1 MQQSSRLTASFG
13 TVAALLL
20 CTGIARAEWL
30 SQPVTPR
37 SAAEL
42 ERTFRVSF
50 KDAGETTKCEITVA
64 SRRGA
69 STEPTRAWSNGS
81 LYVNPAGMAPTEL
94 PRERGKSVPMIE
106 MRCGQTV
113 TYRFEAPRTRL
124 SELRFEFWD
133 SASSSP
139 EIPGGG
145 TIYWFNLRDFRE
157 P

>member
-1 MQQSSRLTASFG
+1 MQLSSRLAASFG

-20 CTGIARAEWL
+20 YADIATAEWL
-30 SQPVTPR
+30 NQPVTPR

-50 KDAGETTKCEITVA
+50 KDAGETTRCEIIVA
-64 SRRGA
+64 SRRG
-69 STEPTRAWSNGS
+69 TDTGPIRAWSNGS
-81 LYVNPAGMAPTEL
+81 LYMNPAGLAPTEL

-106 MRCGQTV
+106 KRSGQTI
-113 TYRFEAPRTRL
+113 TYRFEAPRRRL

-139 EIPGGG
+139 ETLGGG